1 MTAEP
6 NPASELSYNQAAA
19 ELEDLLAE
27 LDSETIDID
36 KLSARVRRV
45 AELIRVCRERIAGAR
60 LEIERVVAE
69 LDDAAERALEPDDGT
84 DDDAADPDHSEDPGH
99 SEETA

>member
-6 NPASELSYNQAAA
+6 TPASELSYNQAAD
-19 ELEDLLAE
+19 ELEDILTE

-36 KLSARVRRV
+36 KLSARVRRA

-69 LDDAAERALEPDDGT
+69 LDDEADVDLDPD
-84 DDDAADPDHSEDPGH
+84 ADPED
-99 SEETA
+99 ST

>member
-6 NPASELSYNQAAA
+6 TPASELSYNQAAA
-19 ELEDLLAE
+19 ELEALLAE

-36 KLSARVRRV
+36 KLSVRVRRA

-69 LDDAAERALEPDDGT
+69 LDDEAQLDVRARRRNGLFRRRLRR
-84 DDDAADPDHSEDPGH
+84 S
-99 SEETA
+99 

>member
-1 MTAEP
+1 MTAELT
-6 NPASELSYNQAAA
+6 PASELSYNQAAD
-19 ELEDLLAE
+19 ELEGLLAE

-36 KLSARVRRV
+36 KLSARVRRA

-69 LDDAAERALEPDDGT
+69 LDDETELELEPDD
-84 DDDAADPDHSEDPGH
+84 ADPDDED
-99 SEETA
+99 TA

>member
-1 MTAEP
+1 MATEST
-6 NPASELSYNQAAA
+6 PANELSYNQAAA

-36 KLSARVRRV
+36 KLSTRVRR
-45 AELIRVCRERIAGAR
+45 AAGLIRVCRERIAGAR

-69 LDDAAERALEPDDGT
+69 LDDEAELELDFGADDDPDDP
-84 DDDAADPDHSEDPGH
+84 DDPEDDVDV
-99 SEETA
+99 A